1 MIKFDVLTAQQYT
14 REGKLEDWIH
24 AYLNTGYWANRGLSE
39 GLSRQRRWWI
49 GPIEM
54 ELADLARACGPEEG
68 MEYRIDAAHWAE
80 RTLQMAQSITD
91 PLAVP
96 PLIVEYRQGNLSV
109 RDGNTRH
116 EAMRSKGW
124 PTCWVLI
131 WYNTEQDYHG
141 HAEQLVKSGKLTR
154 LASLDDAQV

>member
-1 MIKFDVLTAQQYT
+1 MIKFDVRTAQQYA
-14 REGKLEDWIH
+14 REGKLEEWIH

-39 GLSRQRRWWI
+39 GLERQLRWWI

-54 ELADLARACGPEEG
+54 KLADLARACGPEAD
-68 MEYRIDAAHWAE
+68 MEYRVDSAHWAE
-80 RTLQMAQSITD
+80 RTLRMAQSIAD

-116 EAMRSKGW
+116 EAMRLKGW
-124 PTCWVLI
+124 RTCWVFI
-131 WYNTEQDYHG
+131 WYNTEQDHRC
-141 HAEQLVKSGKLTR
+141 HAEQLIESGKLTR
-154 LASLDDAQV
+154 HKSG